1 MAELHT
7 EIARHFNERAHIAHG
22 LDHVERVAA
31 LARFIAEKESYNP
44 EEAEIA
50 GLLHDIGRT
59 VQEEEKGHGPAGV
72 PLASELLDKH
82 TTFDHDAKQRIL
94 NAVRDHSDFKPEGKL
109 THILQDADMLDG
121 LGAIGIMRG
130 YTSKASLPCYDPEDI
145 VPQVGERNT
154 TIHGQLAFQM
164 EWLGMMHTDTGKTI
178 AARRHALMQDFL
190 QNFKFEVL
198 GQDYRNE
205 LGDH

>member
-1 MAELHT
+1 MTELHT
-7 EIARHFNERAHIAHG
+7 EIAHHFNERTHIAHG

-31 LARFIAEKESYNP
+31 LARFIAENESYSP
-44 EEAEIA
+44 EEAEVA

-82 TTFDHDAKQRIL
+82 TAFDPAAKQRIL
-94 NAVRDHSDFKPEGKL
+94 NAVRDHSDFKPEGRL

-130 YTSKASLPCYDPEDI
+130 YTSKASLPCYDPSDI

-164 EWLGMMHTDTGKTI
+164 EWLEMMHTDTGRII
-178 AARRHALMQDFL
+178 ATRRHTLMKGFLQDFKL
-190 QNFKFEVL
+190 EVL
-198 GQDYRNE
+198 GQDYR
-205 LGDH
+205 D